1 LERRVFILPAQVG
14 ILIFKA
20 ESLEE
25 VFHKMERWYGVTIH
39 YDKNNIIND
48 QFTGKFKALTIQEM
62 MNILRMHYNLKYKIE
77 NNNIYII

>member
-1 LERRVFILPAQVG
+1 
-14 ILIFKA
+14 
-20 ESLEE
+20 
-25 VFHKMERWYGVTIH
+25 MERWYGVTIH

-48 QFTGKFKALTIQEM
+48 QFTGKFKALTIKKM